1 MPGPKKTPTATLKN
15 RGSWRADSRRG
26 EPAPDPSIPD
36 KPKWVKGKAI
46 GIWKRAVKLLGDTG
60 VLTSIDGF
68 ALGMY
73 CVYLDLWVHELD
85 KLVCERSEPS
95 LERYANQI
103 HKGEK
108 AFGLTPA
115 DRAGL
120 VVEPKKPVDDGKAKY
135 FRPKIAK
142 GG

>member
-1 MPGPKKTPTATLKN
+1 MPGPKKTPTATLKK

-26 EPAPDPSIPD
+26 EPAPDPSIPK
-36 KPKWVKGKAI
+36 KPDWVKRDQ
-46 GIWKRAVKLLGDTG
+46 GIVYWNRAVKLLSGMG
-60 VLTSIDGF
+60 VLTSIDGW

-73 CVYLDLWVHELD
+73 CVYLHLWVKEMSG
-85 KLVCERSEPS
+85 KVRSEPD

-120 VVEPKKPVDDGKAKY
+120 VVEPKPVDEGKAKY
-135 FRPKIAK
+135 FKPKIARN
-142 GG
+142 G

>member
-1 MPGPKKTPTATLKN
+1 MPGPKPTPTKILKN
-15 RGSWRADSRRG
+15 RGSWRADSRGG
-26 EPAPDPSIPD
+26 EPAPDPSNPV
-36 KPKWVKGKAI
+36 KPAWVKRGH
-46 GIWKRAVKLLGDTG
+46 GLVYWNRAVKLLSDMG

-73 CVYLDLWVHELD
+73 CVYLDLWVKE
-85 KLVCERSEPS
+85 SEKDCLHHVPVNF
-95 LERYANQI
+95 ERYANQI

-120 VVEPKKPVDDGKAKY
+120 VVEKKPVDEGKAKY
-135 FRPKIAK
+135 FKPKIARN
-142 GG
+142 G

>member
-1 MPGPKKTPTATLKN
+1 MPGPKPTPTAILKN
-15 RGSWRADSRRG
+15 RGSWRAGERRG
-26 EPAPDPSIPD
+26 SPVPDPSIPE
-36 KPKWVKGKAI
+36 KPKWVKGKAL
-46 GIWKRAVKLLGDTG
+46 GIWKRAAKLLGDMG

-73 CVYLDLWVHELD
+73 CVYLDLWVKEAAKD
-85 KLVCERSEPS
+85 ACERVEVNF
-95 LERYANQI
+95 ERYANQI

-120 VVEPKKPVDDGKAKY
+120 VVEPKPVDDGLDKY
-135 FRPKIAK
+135 FKPKIARD
-142 GG
+142 G